1 MNDIK
6 THKLINER
14 FSGKIIELSENRAK
28 SILHTNIDMVADDM
42 GLIHGGFIFS
52 AADYVAMV
60 AVNDPNVVLGASEC
74 RFIAPVKKGES
85 VVFEADVVS
94 TKGKKRIVEVK
105 AFVDYKTVFE
115 GIFTAF
121 ILDSHVLKK

>member
-14 FSGKIIELSENRAK
+14 FSGKILEVFENRAK

-52 AADYVAMV
+52 AADYAAMV

-74 RFIAPVKKGES
+74 RFVAPVRKGES
-85 VVFEADVVS
+85 VIFEASVIAQ
-94 TKGKKRIVEVK
+94 KGKKVTVEVR
-105 AFVDYKTVFE
+105 AFVESKEVFK
-115 GIFTAF
+115 GVF
-121 ILDSHVLKK
+121 ITFVLNGHVLKK

>member
-14 FSGKIIELSENRAK
+14 FSGKIIEVSENRAK
-28 SILHTNIDMVADDM
+28 SILHTNIDMVADEM

-60 AVNDPNVVLGASEC
+60 VVNDPSVVLGASEC
-74 RFIAPVKKGES
+74 RFIAPVRKGDS
-85 VVFEADVVS
+85 VVFKANVVS
-94 TKGKKRIVEVK
+94 TNGKKRIVEVK
-105 AFVDYKTVFE
+105 GYIDYKIVFK
-115 GIFTAF
+115 GIFTTF
-121 ILDSHVLKK
+121 ILEKHILER